1 MVSFPCWWI
10 FNVILFLTLFYFRAR
25 RSWQVSSLT
34 LSNGLLISTEADTSQ
49 WMVSQA
55 FVLITRLMPAAQSGM
70 FMFNDSQPVC
80 KERLWYSPSIRHYRR
95 EHAYVHI
102 CNACKF
108 TYFEIR
114 LYDSNFFLLHFY
126 THEHTM
132 WWSITVNCEDHQ
144 TLLSAYMLYV
154 LYKINKQ

>member
-1 MVSFPCWWI
+1 MGLYNSQLMVRFPCWWI

-114 LYDSNFFLLHFY
+114 LYDSNFFLLHFLHTR
-126 THEHTM
+126 THYVM
-132 WWSITVNCEDHQ
+132 IYNCKLWRSPN
-144 TLLSAYMLYV
+144 TA
-154 LYKINKQ
+154 